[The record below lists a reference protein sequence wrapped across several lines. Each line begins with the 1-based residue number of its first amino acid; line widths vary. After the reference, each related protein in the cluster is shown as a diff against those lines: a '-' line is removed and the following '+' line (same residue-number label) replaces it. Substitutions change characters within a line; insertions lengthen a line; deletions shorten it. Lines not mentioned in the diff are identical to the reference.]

1 MHIFIWR
8 VKEFFRLALVI
19 VFVLLVAAVFL
30 LANVSRFSTL
40 EGERVFYLESAS
52 SQGLRSEKLKFS
64 DLFSIRG
71 ESVILQRSATSE
83 LQELFTE
90 LQAEVLF
97 TEEACG
103 VTSYYAY
110 SPKILDGV
118 YVQGQKVNLHVAVNE
133 SRVVVGSPIIFDG
146 F

>member
-1 MHIFIWR
+1 MRIFIWR
-8 VKEFFRLALVI
+8 VKEFCRLALAVGFI
-19 VFVLLVAAVFL
+19 LLVAAVFL

-71 ESVILQRSATSE
+71 ESVMLQRSETSE
-83 LQELFTE
+83 LQEFFTE
-90 LQAEVLF
+90 FHAEVLF

-110 SPKILDGV
+110 STKILDGV